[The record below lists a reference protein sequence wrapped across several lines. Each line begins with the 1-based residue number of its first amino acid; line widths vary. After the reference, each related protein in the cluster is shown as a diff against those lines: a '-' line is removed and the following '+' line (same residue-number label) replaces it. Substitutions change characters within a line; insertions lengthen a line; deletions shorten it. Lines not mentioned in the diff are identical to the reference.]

1 MRKVVATEYLTL
13 DGIME
18 EPGQWSF
25 QFWTEEAAQ
34 FKSEELF
41 AADALLLGRVT
52 YEGFAAAW
60 PNMPDTGD
68 FGVRMNTLPK
78 YVVSTT
84 LDTAEWNNS
93 TIIKEQAV
101 EEISRLKQQPG
112 QDILLEGSG
121 TLVRSL
127 IPHNLIDEYRLMV
140 HPIMLGNGRRLFH
153 EGMPKTILK
162 MVGSKSFSSGVV
174 VLTYQPAEQKEQQ

>member
-1 MRKVVATEYLTL
+1 MRKIVATEYLTL
-13 DGIME
+13 DGVME

-25 QFWTEEAAQ
+25 QFWSEESSK
-34 FKSEELF
+34 FKYDELF

-60 PNMPDTGD
+60 PTMPDTGD

-93 TIIKEQAV
+93 MIIKEQV
-101 EEISRLKQQPG
+101 IEEIAKLKQQSG

-121 TLVRSL
+121 ELARSL
-127 IPHNLIDEYRLMV
+127 MPYNLIDEYRFMV
-140 HPIMLGNGRRLFH
+140 HPIMLGSGKRLFH
-153 EGMPKTILK
+153 EGMPKTVLK
-162 MVGSKSFSSGVV
+162 LVDTKPFSSGIV
-174 VLTYQPAEQKEQQ
+174 VLTYQSAE